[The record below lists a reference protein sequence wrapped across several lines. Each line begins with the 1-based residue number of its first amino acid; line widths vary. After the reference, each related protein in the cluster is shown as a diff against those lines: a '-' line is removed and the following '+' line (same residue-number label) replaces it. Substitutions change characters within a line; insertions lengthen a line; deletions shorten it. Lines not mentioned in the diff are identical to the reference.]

1 MNEDTAKLAADG
13 TLAASAEPHISTPAS
28 EPAFPAEAFP
38 CPHCGQM
45 LGPGVR
51 VCASCRHTIDPA
63 QIRLPALQAPADAG
77 AAATAPRAAAQ
88 PKNTPFPWVILLA
101 LVLGML
107 VLSGVAENRFGI
119 TPTIRF
125 FSLVPPAT
133 ALWVIFDALRK
144 RVPRPLQWGVGT
156 MLLWPVVFPWYLARR
171 RQLDT
176 VCPFVESGAR
186 ALVRI
191 VVLWLLINALALLF
205 LGSVLK
211 SLPK

>member
-1 MNEDTAKLAADG
+1 MNEDTAKLATEG
-13 TLAASAEPHISTPAS
+13 SLAASAEPHSGSPVTAPS
-28 EPAFPAEAFP
+28 FPAEAFP

-51 VCASCRHTIDPA
+51 VCAACRETIDPA
-63 QIRLPALQAPADAG
+63 QIRLPLLQPRAQD
-77 AAATAPRAAAQ
+77 AAAVAQKAPEKPR
-88 PKNTPFPWVILLA
+88 NTPFPWTILLA
-101 LVLGML
+101 FIVGI
-107 VLSGVAENRFGI
+107 VALSSVAEVRLGV
-119 TPTIRF
+119 TTTIRL
-125 FSLVPPAT
+125 FSLIPPAT

-144 RVPRPLQWGVGT
+144 RVPRPLQWGLGT

-186 ALVRI
+186 ALLRI
-191 VVLWLLINALALLF
+191 VFLWLLINALAALF

-211 SLPK
+211 SLTK